1 MKYHSKFGGLWID
14 QDDFNKELKKRTEI
28 FSWDIETVN
37 NIQFFAE
44 NGFIIFENCCSNEEI
59 NNLSN
64 QISEAFDGSYNDLLY
79 QLPGDPARLQISAG
93 VDRKGIRIVDAY
105 VPLISARNLLS
116 TNKIVSFLEKIFD
129 SEPLLFQSLSFDMG
143 SGQGLHQDTAY
154 VVVDKPL
161 HLAAAWIALEDV
173 KEGSGELLYV
183 PGSHR
188 LPDSPF
194 WGDKKHWNP
203 DLDGIEA
210 HDLWSKWL
218 LDESSRRGF
227 EIKAF
232 FPKKGDV
239 LLWHADL
246 LHGGAIIKKPLST
259 RKSLVGHFCPKNV
272 SPNYFNY
279 APEKSKMIRYG
290 DVFYSSEHYEIN

>member
-14 QDDFNKELKKRTEI
+14 RDDFKKELKKRAGK
-28 FSWDIETVN
+28 FFWDTETVT
-37 NIQFFAE
+37 NIQSFIE
-44 NGFIIFENCCSNEEI
+44 NGFIIFKNCCSNEEI
-59 NNLSN
+59 NNFSN
-64 QISEAFDGSYNDLLY
+64 EISEAFDGGHDDLIY
-79 QLPGDPARLQISAG
+79 QLPGDQTRRKVSAG
-93 VDRKGIRIVDAY
+93 IDRKGIRILDAY
-105 VPLISARNLLS
+105 AHLPSARSLLG
-116 TNKIVSFLEKIFD
+116 TNKIVSFFEKIFD
-129 SEPLLFQSLSFDMG
+129 SKPLLFQSLSFDMG

-194 WGDKKHWNP
+194 WADKKHWNP

-210 HDLWSKWL
+210 HNLWSKWL

-227 EIKAF
+227 EVRSF

-239 LLWHADL
+239 FLWHADL
-246 LHGGAIIKKPLST
+246 VHGGSIIKNPSSS
-259 RKSLVGHFCPKNV
+259 RKSIVGHFCPKNV
-272 SPNYFNY
+272 SPNYFKY
-279 APEKSKMIRYG
+279 APEKSKMIRDG
-290 DVFYSSEHYEIN
+290 DLYLS